1 MVSDLTFL
9 AEEHFTQK
17 DKLVLLTAHV
27 LDSTDP
33 NRIAETLSMGVASVR
48 QSLAKA
54 DALPTTDRSAARELQ
69 AAIIEACDMHR
80 PSMRSADH
88 KLVAK
93 VAADLLEAGAT
104 PDEVRVRARN
114 LYKRFR
120 LWPTPGALDKYWAQL
135 ADAHNP
141 FAPKVVLR

>member
-9 AEEHFTQK
+9 AEASYTTK
-17 DKLVLLTAHV
+17 DKLVLLTAKV
-27 LDSTDP
+27 LDDTDP
-33 NRIAETLSMGVASVR
+33 QTISTALSMSVSSVR

-54 DALPTTDRSAARELQ
+54 DALPVTDRSMAQELQ

-104 PDEVRVRARN
+104 PDEVRARARN

-120 LWPTPGALDKYWAQL
+120 LWPTPGGLDKYWAQL
-135 ADAHNP
+135 ADVHNP

>member
-1 MVSDLTFL
+1 MSDLTFL
-9 AEEHFTQK
+9 AEERFTQK

-135 ADAHNP
+135 ADVHNP